1 MSTDT
6 DTLHAP
12 PLPAALPPVSATGP
26 VVVATGRRDQR
37 RSRWIPTLSTA
48 WCHPEAVDRPVVAM
62 APQHNLN
69 VRDGMQELLFALGK
83 DPHVTGAGF
92 KDDGNLDVPAAWLIA
107 RHTRE
112 LVVRDANVVSA
123 ALQRTLV
130 ELAVGVG
137 ARIWLIAHEHRE
149 NELDELAELWCAH
162 RTDLD
167 TFDTWWA
174 RPEARPPRARRAVP
188 RPVRCDL
195 PAAAALTFR
204 AECRRLL
211 PPERFAEVDELY
223 TSELLAARSEF
234 QGRID
239 AGATMPHEVV
249 LARVRA
255 RVREQRD
262 AWQVLV
268 CARAVEA
275 AAVPFGFDVDIDHHQ
290 LINAAERNP
299 RRGRLARTDHA
310 ALDAYS
316 RTSWP
321 AASALAA
328 CELALDD
335 ICDVTVGDIADD
347 GATVADKGTT
357 VEVPGS
363 LRPYLVAHK
372 LVRVLT
378 GASDD
383 EPAFV
388 TRNGTPAS
396 STWITRTVKVTE
408 VECGVRLSKS
418 RADRRRIT
426 TNDWGL
432 AHGISV
438 RTIFD
443 GATRRRQRT

>member
-1 MSTDT
+1 MSTDNV
-6 DTLHAP
+6 LRAP
-12 PLPAALPPVSATGP
+12 ALPGTLPALTATGP

-92 KDDGNLDVPAAWLIA
+92 KDDGNLDVPAAWLLA

-112 LVVRDANVVSA
+112 VIVRDANVASA

-137 ARIWLIAHEHRE
+137 ARIWLVAHEHRE
-149 NELDELAELWCAH
+149 DELAELAELWCAH
-162 RTDLD
+162 RIGLD

-174 RPEARPPRARRAVP
+174 RPDDRPPRARRAVP

-195 PAAAALTFR
+195 PPTAALTFR

-211 PPERFAEVDELY
+211 APERFAEVDELY
-223 TSELLAARSEF
+223 ASELLDARAEF
-234 QGRID
+234 QGRLD
-239 AGATMPHEVV
+239 AGGTLPHESV

-290 LINAAERNP
+290 LVNAAERNP
-299 RRGRLARTDHA
+299 RRGRLARTEHA

-321 AASALAA
+321 AAGALAA
-328 CELALDD
+328 CEVALDD
-335 ICDVTVGDIADD
+335 ICDITVGDIGDD
-347 GATVADKGTT
+347 GATVADKDTT
-357 VEVPGS
+357 VEVPEA

-372 LVRVLT
+372 LVRVLD
-378 GASDD
+378 GAGDD
-383 EPAFV
+383 EPAFI

-396 STWITRTVKVTE
+396 STWITRTIKVTE
-408 VECGVRLSKS
+408 VECGVRLAKP
-418 RADRRRIT
+418 RAERRRVT
-426 TNDWGL
+426 TNDWAT

-438 RTIFD
+438 RTIYD